1 MKKSLYKLVVSL
13 ALAFAIAPTYAA
25 SIYPQV
31 LLKTDKGDILVELYP
46 KKAPVSVDN
55 FIKHVNDFHY
65 NGLIFHRVIKKFMIQ
80 TGGFTFD
87 LTPRA
92 SDRPMIANESDN
104 GLKNKRGTLSMAR
117 TNDPDSARAQFF
129 INHKYNRSLD
139 YKDGRPGY
147 AVFGKVISGLKIVD
161 IIAEVETTNVKGY
174 ADVPVEPIRILNARL
189 LNPESI
195 ALMPEQKKNKKPAFE
210 RPIPIR

>member
-1 MKKSLYKLVVSL
+1 MKKSLYKMVISL

-31 LLKTDKGDILVELYP
+31 LFKTDKGDILVELYP

-80 TGGFTFD
+80 SGGFTFD

-147 AVFGKVISGLKIVD
+147 AVFGAVVSGMRVVD
-161 IIAEVETTNVKGY
+161 AIAVVNTQTMGPY
-174 ADVPVEPIRILNARL
+174 GDVPVKPIRILSARL
-189 LNPESI
+189 ANPESWT
-195 ALMPEQKKNKKPAFE
+195 ALPEPTPAATIEKPV
-210 RPIPIR
+210 PLQ

>member
-31 LLKTDKGDILVELYP
+31 LFKTDKGDILVELYP

-55 FIKHVNDFHY
+55 FIKYVNDFHY

-87 LTPRA
+87 LTPRT
-92 SDRPMIANESDN
+92 SDRPMIVNESDN
-104 GLKNKRGTLSMAR
+104 GLKNKRGTLAMAR
-117 TNDPDSARAQFF
+117 TSDPDSALAQFF
-129 INHKYNRSLD
+129 INHKYNRFLD
-139 YKDGRPGY
+139 YKEGRPGY
-147 AVFGKVISGLKIVD
+147 AVFGKVISGLAIVD
-161 IIAEVETTNVKGY
+161 SIAVVETTKVKGY
-174 ADVPVEPIRILNARL
+174 ADVPVEPIRILSARL
-189 LNPESI
+189 LNPE
-195 ALMPEQKKNKKPAFE
+195 AVTLLPEQKKDKKPAFE
-210 RPIPIR
+210 RPVPIR